1 MSFNTNAQIYIN
13 RNFVKNTNR
22 QSEEVRLAHDM
33 HDIKVLNNF
42 GHRSFVPK

>member
-1 MSFNTNAQIYIN
+1 MSFNANAQTYIN

-22 QSEEVRLAHDM
+22 NSEEVQFALDM

-42 GHRSFVPK
+42 GHRSFLPK